1 MDNRLMETRLLSAL
15 VELHRRGTMRAVAE
29 ATGYGTSAV
38 SAQLA
43 ALERDLGVE
52 LIERAGRNVRLTVS
66 GRQLVGYAEQILA
79 TAAAARIELHGGT
92 EPRGLLRVGAY
103 ASVLSADIVPV
114 VQQLAVSHPGLRLEL
129 QEREPTEVMQLLA
142 DDRIDLGFV
151 YDFSLVPRFRDDGGA
166 LRFIFAAP
174 LVLAVPTSRA
184 APAIID
190 SPQRLASVANLPW
203 VVNSRGDDDGELV
216 ERICAAA
223 GVRPDIVHKVDS
235 LELILEFVAADLG
248 IALVPASIPARGGVN
263 LVPMST
269 EGPLRRTYAAT
280 RPGRQDWPPSA
291 LLTQRV
297 AARVACD
304 RVTSGA
310 DHAPTGDVQAAAD
323 NPRGKSSA

>member
-1 MDNRLMETRLLSAL
+1 METRLLGAL

-52 LIERAGRNVRLTVS
+52 LIERTGRNVRLTAA
-66 GRQLVGYAEQILA
+66 GRQLVGYAEQILGIA
-79 TAAAARIELHGGT
+79 EAARTALRGDT
-92 EPRGLLRVGAY
+92 EPSGLLRVGAY

-151 YDFSLVPRFRDDGGA
+151 YDYSLVPRFRDDGGA
-166 LRFIFAAP
+166 LRFIRAAP
-174 LVLAVPTSRA
+174 LVLAIPTSRT
-184 APAIID
+184 APGMVD
-190 SPQRLASVANLPW
+190 SPQRLASVADLPW

-216 ERICAAA
+216 ERVCAAA
-223 GVRPDIVHKVDS
+223 GVSPDIAHKVDS

-248 IALVPASIPARGGVN
+248 IALVPASVPAREGVN
-263 LVPMST
+263 LVPMSND
-269 EGPLRRTYAAT
+269 GPLRRTYAAT
-280 RPGRQDWPPSA
+280 RPGRQDWPASA
-291 LLTQRV
+291 LVTQQV
-297 AARVACD
+297 AA
-304 RVTSGA
+304 
-310 DHAPTGDVQAAAD
+310 HAAGINGP
-323 NPRGKSSA
+323 PR

>member
-1 MDNRLMETRLLSAL
+1 METRILGAL

-29 ATGYGTSAV
+29 ATGYGTSAI

-52 LIERAGRNVRLTVS
+52 LIEPAGRNVRLTVA

-79 TAAAARIELHGGT
+79 LVEAARTALHGGT
-92 EPRGLLRVGAY
+92 EPSGLLRIGAY
-103 ASVLSADIVPV
+103 ASLLSAHIVPV

-129 QEREPTEVMQLLA
+129 QEREPAEVMQLLA

-166 LRFIFAAP
+166 LRLIFAAP
-174 LVLAVPTSRA
+174 LVLAVPTSRTM
-184 APAIID
+184 PGTID
-190 SPQRLASVANLPW
+190 SPQGLAAVADLPW

-216 ERICAAA
+216 ERVCAAA
-223 GVRPDIVHKVDS
+223 GIRPDIAHKVDS

-248 IALVPASIPARGGVN
+248 IALVPASLPAREGVN

-269 EGPLRRTYAAT
+269 DGPLRRTYAAT
-280 RPGRQDWPPSA
+280 RPGRQDWPASA
-291 LLTQRV
+291 LVTQRV
-297 AARVACD
+297 AA
-304 RVTSGA
+304 
-310 DHAPTGDVQAAAD
+310 HAQGID
-323 NPRGKSSA
+323 

>member
-1 MDNRLMETRLLSAL
+1 MDNKRMETRLLGAL

-29 ATGYGTSAV
+29 ATGYGTSAI

-52 LIERAGRNVRLTVS
+52 LIEQAGRNVRLTAA

-79 TAAAARIELHGGT
+79 TVEAARTALHGGT
-92 EPRGLLRVGAY
+92 EPRGLLRIGAY

-129 QEREPTEVMQLLA
+129 EEREPTEVMQLLA

-184 APAIID
+184 APDVID
-190 SPQRLASVANLPW
+190 SPQRLVSVADLPW

-216 ERICAAA
+216 ERVCAAA

-248 IALVPASIPARGGVN
+248 IALVPASVPAREGVN
-263 LVPMST
+263 RVPMST
-269 EGPLRRTYAAT
+269 NGPLRRTYAAT
-280 RPGRQDWPPSA
+280 RPGRQDWPASA
-291 LLTQRV
+291 LVTRRV
-297 AARVACD
+297 AA
-304 RVTSGA
+304 
-310 DHAPTGDVQAAAD
+310 HAQGID
-323 NPRGKSSA
+323 

>member
-1 MDNRLMETRLLSAL
+1 MDNQHMETRLLGAL

-52 LIERAGRNVRLTVS
+52 LIEQAGRNVRLTAA
-66 GRQLVGYAEQILA
+66 GRQLVGYAEQILGMVE
-79 TAAAARIELHGGT
+79 AARTALHGGT
-92 EPRGLLRVGAY
+92 EPSGLLRIGAY

-114 VQQLAVSHPGLRLEL
+114 ARELAVSHPRLRLEL
-129 QEREPTEVMQLLA
+129 EEREPTEVVQLLA

-151 YDFSLVPRFRDDGGA
+151 YDYSFVPRFRDDGGA

-184 APAIID
+184 APEVMD
-190 SPQRLASVANLPW
+190 SPQRLASVADLPW

-216 ERICAAA
+216 ERVCAAA

-248 IALVPASIPARGGVN
+248 IALVPASVPAREGVN
-263 LVPMST
+263 RVPIST
-269 EGPLRRTYAAT
+269 DGPLRRTYAVT
-280 RPGRQDWPPSA
+280 RPGRQDWPASA
-291 LLTQRV
+291 LVTRQV
-297 AARVACD
+297 AA
-304 RVTSGA
+304 
-310 DHAPTGDVQAAAD
+310 HAQGID
-323 NPRGKSSA
+323 